1 MIINNNMFT
10 HVVVDFWY
18 VFVGE
23 LYRID
28 FVWRNTSI
36 KTVVMHWSRSV
47 GLVKLFCPIILA
59 NVSIILAC

>member
-1 MIINNNMFT
+1 VIINNNMFT

>member
-1 MIINNNMFT
+1 MFT

-47 GLVKLFCPIILA
+47 GLRELFCPIILA
-59 NVSIILAC
+59 NVSLILAC